1 MIYLG
6 YNRDLDSVA
15 HFWRDSLH
23 AFLFEKREDKHRPF
37 LRNGKHNEYY
47 DTVFSKWKGYVRRET
62 RLRRISTATGNDV
75 LSKLDEFEHDFDNI
89 VLAKK
94 KEMEKL
100 KLANATCVW

>member
-37 LRNGKHNEYY
+37 LRIGKHKKHNKYY
-47 DTVFSKWKGYVRRET
+47 DTVFSKWKGYVRGE
-62 RLRRISTATGNDV
+62 G
-75 LSKLDEFEHDFDNI
+75 
-89 VLAKK
+89 KK
-94 KEMEKL
+94 DY
-100 KLANATCVW
+100 